1 MSFSQS
7 WLENSSSIKKIF
19 AIVTVFNKSRG
30 QDEQLFLSN
39 ALYSIPAAGI
49 YFTPCLGSNL
59 NFTERVQI
67 TPGAVNIDN
76 GTLELLNYSGELDS
90 WLDSNS
96 YVWYNRPI
104 KIYVGDPTWTT
115 TDVANF
121 EATFKLVFKGIVE
134 DIDGTDQNRLGL
146 KLRSLLAKL
155 NASISELTLE
165 GEGDASTVEDLSQ
178 KFAPIILGEVFNIQ
192 PQLTSPADLKYILHK
207 APGTSS
213 YKRVKGVIEIRD
225 NGIPLYTESKG
236 NLAGWYTGSP
246 GTVSPLDGCFTL
258 GAQPAGTI
266 TCSVQGDNRVV
277 NLLNGTI
284 VDDSTSYTNNVYSI
298 IALILMAYGT
308 PESRLSPSEI
318 NWNSFAVTN
327 YVSGGNSSVGLYI
340 NSRDNIL
347 PILQKLAESS
357 GVQIVAGADG
367 VVKLVKLG
375 SPSTDTNVI
384 SDITPDDILANSFSV
399 ASRPE
404 VVAAVKLGYCKT
416 WYKQADISASQIPE
430 EHKDLVKTEYMYV
443 TAQDPATATLYK
455 LPLDVEPTDTYL
467 INEAQAAARA
477 QEILDYFK
485 VQKTVYKFKG
495 VSKLMQ
501 LNLGQFVNI
510 THPRFGFAAGKQAQV
525 VSLTYNYA
533 DFSVDVEV
541 IR

>member
-19 AIVTVFNKSRG
+19 AIVAVFNKSSG

-39 ALYSIPAAGI
+39 TLYSIPAAGI
-49 YFTPCLGSNL
+49 YFTPCLGGNL

-115 TDVANF
+115 TGVANF

-207 APGTSS
+207 APGTSN

-246 GTVSPLDGCFTL
+246 GTVSPLEGCFTL

-266 TCSVQGDNRVV
+266 TCSVQGDNRSVD
-277 NLLNGTI
+277 LNTGE
-284 VDDSTSYTNNVYSI
+284 VLDNASSYSNNVIRI
-298 IALILMAYGT
+298 IALVLLVYGT
-308 PESRLSPSEI
+308 QDSRLATTEI
-318 NWNSFAVTN
+318 NWTSFSSVAAAL
-327 YVSGGNSSVGLYI
+327 SGNSSVGVYI
-340 NSRDNIL
+340 TSRDNIL
-347 PILQKLAESS
+347 PVLQKLAESA
-357 GVQIVAGADG
+357 GVQLVASADG
-367 VVKLVKLG
+367 VVKMVKLG
-375 SPSTDTNVI
+375 VGSPDAVVTS
-384 SDITPDDILANSFSV
+384 ITPDDILANSFSV

-416 WYKQADISASQIPE
+416 WYKQSDISASQIPE

-443 TAQDPATATLYK
+443 TAQDPATAALYK

-510 THPRFGFAAGKQAQV
+510 IHPRFGFAAGKQAQV
-525 VSLTYNYA
+525 LSLTYNYA

-541 IR
+541 IC